1 MRDEDG
7 SQWSV
12 LSCQISVSR
21 NPLFI
26 LLKFNGSSLSA
37 HEPAT
42 FPAMKV
48 GLVGFARSGKTTIFN
63 ALTGMSAEVGGFEKK
78 REAAIAV
85 VKVPDARIDALAE
98 IVHPERNKY
107 AEVTFLDF
115 PPPEERKTGLE
126 TEALVQMRECEALAL
141 VVRAF
146 DDPAATTPA
155 DPVRDMRAFQEELIL
170 ADLAVIEKRLERLKK
185 EKGKERER
193 DLLERCQK
201 VLEGEKPLRSVAF
214 LPDEEGLLAGFAFLS
229 QKPMLIVYNMAES
242 ALHDPLPQSV
252 AEYAEREKLLVVPIC
267 GKVEMEIA
275 QLDEE
280 ERGVFLTD
288 LGLTESAKDRFIQQ
302 AYALL
307 NLMSFF
313 TAGPMEA
320 RAWTITRGMSA
331 VKAAGKIHSDIERGF
346 IRAEVIAYEDYIRYR
361 GEAGC
366 RDAGK
371 MRLEGKDYVMQDGDV
386 VHFRFKV

>member
-1 MRDEDG
+1 
-7 SQWSV
+7 
-12 LSCQISVSR
+12 
-21 NPLFI
+21 
-26 LLKFNGSSLSA
+26 
-37 HEPAT
+37 
-42 FPAMKV
+42 MKV

-126 TEALVQMRECEALAL
+126 TEALVQMRECEALAV

-146 DDPAATTPA
+146 DDPAATTSA

-170 ADLAVIEKRLERLKK
+170 ADLGVIEKRIERLKK

-201 VLEGEKPLRSVAF
+201 ALDGEKPLRSVSF
-214 LPDEEGLLAGFAFLS
+214 LSDEEGMLAGFAFLS
-229 QKPMLIVYNMAES
+229 RKPMLIVYNMAEI
-242 ALHDPLPQSV
+242 ALHDALPQNVTDS
-252 AEYAEREKLLVVPIC
+252 AEREKLLVVPIC
-267 GKVEMEIA
+267 GKVEMDIA
-275 QLDEE
+275 QLEEE
-280 ERGVFLTD
+280 ERGVFLAD
-288 LGLTESAKDRFIQQ
+288 LGLAESAKDRFIQQ

-320 RAWTITRGMSA
+320 RAWTITRGLSA

-346 IRAEVIAYEDYIRYR
+346 IRAEVIAYEDYLRYR

-366 RDAGK
+366 RDVGK
-371 MRLEGKDYVMQDGDV
+371 MRLEGKEYVMQDGDV

>member
-1 MRDEDG
+1 
-7 SQWSV
+7 
-12 LSCQISVSR
+12 
-21 NPLFI
+21 
-26 LLKFNGSSLSA
+26 
-37 HEPAT
+37 
-42 FPAMKV
+42 MKV

-85 VKVPDARIDALAE
+85 VKVPDARIDALAK

-141 VVRAF
+141 VIRAF
-146 DDPAATTPA
+146 DDSTATTSA
-155 DPVRDMRAFQEELIL
+155 DPIRDMRGFQEELIL
-170 ADLAVIEKRLERLKK
+170 ADLAVIEKRIERLKK

-193 DLLERCQK
+193 DLLDRCHK
-201 VLEGEKPLRSVAF
+201 ILEEEKPLRSVAF
-214 LPDEEGLLAGFAFLS
+214 LPDEEGMLAGFAFLS
-229 QKPMLIVYNMAES
+229 RKPMLIVYNTAES
-242 ALHDPLPQSV
+242 ALQDTLPQDV
-252 AEYAEREKLLVVPIC
+252 TAYAEREKLLVVSIC

-280 ERGVFLTD
+280 ERDVFSAD
-288 LGLTESAKDRFIQQ
+288 LGLLESAKDRFIQQ

-320 RAWTITRGMSA
+320 RAWTITRGTSA
-331 VKAAGKIHSDIERGF
+331 VKAASKIHSDIERGF
-346 IRAEVIAYEDYIRYR
+346 IRAEVIAYEEYIRYR

-371 MRLEGKDYVMQDGDV
+371 MRLEGKDYIMQDGDV

>member
-1 MRDEDG
+1 
-7 SQWSV
+7 
-12 LSCQISVSR
+12 
-21 NPLFI
+21 
-26 LLKFNGSSLSA
+26 
-37 HEPAT
+37 
-42 FPAMKV
+42 MKV
-48 GLVGFARSGKTTIFN
+48 GLVGFARAGKTTIFN
-63 ALTGMSAEVGGFEKK
+63 ALTGLSAEVGGFEKK

-85 VKVPDARIDALAE
+85 VKVPDPRIDALAE

-126 TEALVQMRECEALAL
+126 TEALVQMREVEALAQ

-146 DDPAATTPA
+146 DDPLSSTLM
-155 DPVRDMRAFQEELIL
+155 DPLRELRDFHTELVL
-170 ADLAVIEKRLERLKK
+170 ADMAVIEKRIDRLKK

-193 DLLERCQK
+193 ELLEKCQK
-201 VLEGEKPLRSVAF
+201 VLEGEKPLRNVQF
-214 LPDEEGLLAGFAFLS
+214 LPEEQLLLSGFSFLS
-229 QKPMLIVYNMAES
+229 QKP
-242 ALHDPLPQSV
+242 
-252 AEYAEREKLLVVPIC
+252 LLVVCNVAEDALNNPLPSVVVEYAKTEDLLVIPIC
-267 GKVEMEIA
+267 GKVEMDIA
-275 QLDEE
+275 QLEEE
-280 ERGVFLTD
+280 ERGMFLAD
-288 LGLTESAKDRFIQQ
+288 LGLTDSAKDRFIQQ
-302 AYALL
+302 TYTLL

-320 RAWTITRGMSA
+320 RAWTITRGTTA

-346 IRAEVIAYEDYIRYR
+346 IRAEVIAYDEYIRYR

-366 RDAGK
+366 RDVGK

>member
-1 MRDEDG
+1 
-7 SQWSV
+7 
-12 LSCQISVSR
+12 
-21 NPLFI
+21 
-26 LLKFNGSSLSA
+26 
-37 HEPAT
+37 
-42 FPAMKV
+42 MKV
-48 GLVGFARSGKTTIFN
+48 GLVGFARAGKTTIFN
-63 ALTGMSAEVGGFEKK
+63 ALTGLSAEVGGFEKK

-85 VKVPDARIDALAE
+85 VKVPDPRIDALAE

-126 TEALVQMRECEALAL
+126 TEALVQMREVEALAQ

-146 DDPAATTPA
+146 DDPLSSTST
-155 DPVRDMRAFQEELIL
+155 DPLRELRDFHTELVL
-170 ADLAVIEKRLERLKK
+170 ADMAVIEKRLERLKK

-193 DLLERCQK
+193 ELLEKCQK
-201 VLEGEKPLRSVAF
+201 VLEEEKPLRKVTF
-214 LPDEEGLLAGFAFLS
+214 QPEEQLLLGGFAFLS
-229 QKPMLIVYNMAES
+229 QKPLLVVCNIAED
-242 ALHDPLPQSV
+242 ALNDPLPPSV
-252 AEYAEREKLLVVPIC
+252 VDYAKTEDLLVIPIC
-267 GKVEMEIA
+267 GKVEMDIA
-275 QLDEE
+275 QLEEE
-280 ERGVFLTD
+280 ERGVFLAD
-288 LGLTESAKDRFIQQ
+288 LGLTDSAKDRFIQQ
-302 AYALL
+302 TYALL

-320 RAWTITRGMSA
+320 RAWTITRGTTA

-346 IRAEVIAYEDYIRYR
+346 IRAEVIAYDEYLRYR

-371 MRLEGKDYVMQDGDV
+371 MRLEGKEYVMQDGDV

>member
-1 MRDEDG
+1 
-7 SQWSV
+7 
-12 LSCQISVSR
+12 
-21 NPLFI
+21 
-26 LLKFNGSSLSA
+26 
-37 HEPAT
+37 
-42 FPAMKV
+42 MKV
-48 GLVGFARSGKTTIFN
+48 GLVGFSRAGKTTIFN
-63 ALTGMSAEVGGFEKK
+63 ALTGLSAEVGGFEKK
-78 REAAIAV
+78 RETSIAV

-126 TEALVQMRECEALAL
+126 TEALVQMRECEALTQ

-146 DDPAATTPA
+146 EDPAVATPP
-155 DPVRDMRAFQEELIL
+155 DPVRDLRNFHSELIL
-170 ADLAVIEKRLERLKK
+170 ADLAVIEKRLERVKK
-185 EKGKERER
+185 EKGKEREKE
-193 DLLERCQK
+193 LLEKCQK
-201 VLEGEKPLRSVAF
+201 ALEEEKALRHLSF
-214 LPDEEGLLAGFAFLS
+214 LPEEQGMLSGFAFLS
-229 QKPMLIVYNMAES
+229 QKP
-242 ALHDPLPQSV
+242 
-252 AEYAEREKLLVVPIC
+252 LLVVYNVDEAALNVPLPDNVADYATSEKLTVVSIC

-280 ERGVFLTD
+280 ERGVFLAD
-288 LGLTESAKDRFIQQ
+288 LGLKESARDRFIQY
-302 AYALL
+302 AYAML

-320 RAWTITRGMSA
+320 RAWTITRGMTA

-346 IRAEVIAYEDYIRYR
+346 IRAEVIAYEEYIRYR

-371 MRLEGKDYVMQDGDV
+371 MRLEGKEYVMQDGDV